1 MSGSFAAAAIGL
13 VDTALSLF
21 GAGNQPVTLGD
32 FIFAGYE
39 VPESIRWGGTQS
51 LSIKKLPGGNRVIDA
66 MGPDDADIP
75 WSGIF
80 LSADASNRAD
90 QLDTM
95 RIAGVQQDLV
105 FAGRMYTVLIRSFRA
120 DQRKTNHVPY
130 SIVCTVLEDLTGAGG
145 PTGSPSMLS
154 QVTDDLSTAL
164 GIDVPATL
172 DAVQTQLQTVTPLL
186 VPLVS
191 LVGGTS
197 AATAVAAGLGTTQGL
212 LSSADSLAEGNIA
225 GLTTAASTIGNVVG
239 ASTPQQ
245 ANTNTNLAAS
255 SLATAAAAQAMS
267 AYVGRAAVNVSNA

>member
-1 MSGSFAAAAIGL
+1 MSGSFAAAAVGL

-39 VPESIRWGGTQS
+39 VPESIRWGGNQS
-51 LSIKKLPGGNRVIDA
+51 LSIKKLPGGQRVIDD

-80 LSADASNRAD
+80 LSSDASDRAD
-90 QLDTM
+90 QLKTM
-95 RIAGVQQDLV
+95 KDAGVQYDLV

-120 DQRKTNHVPY
+120 DQRKINHVPY
-130 SIVCTVLEDLTGAGG
+130 SIVCTVLQDLTGAGG
-145 PTGSPSMLS
+145 PTDSPSMLS
-154 QVTDDLSTAL
+154 QVTDDLNSAL
-164 GIDVPATL
+164 GFDVPATL
-172 DAVQTQLQTVTPLL
+172 SAVQNQLQTVTPLL

-197 AATAVAAGLGTTQGL
+197 AATSIAAGLGTTQGL
-212 LSSADSLAEGNIA
+212 LSSADTLAEGNIA
-225 GLTTAASTIGNVVG
+225 GLTTAAATVGNVVG
-239 ASTPQQ
+239 ATTAQQ
-245 ANTNTNLAAS
+245 ANANTNAAATN
-255 SLATAAAAQAMS
+255 LATAAAAQAMS